1 MRPAG
6 KLIRTPRIL
15 KAEALRTSNSRGFSA
30 VEVPAEEL
38 MDNLTIFIA
47 VTAAAV
53 VIQAGILF
61 AMYLAVRQ
69 TTARTEALANEVRSK
84 VLPTVELAQSML
96 ADLRPKVES
105 IVNNFNESSAMA
117 KHQME
122 RLDATVSDLLDRA
135 RLQVIRAD
143 ELVGRALD
151 QVEETGD
158 LVNKTVVSPVR
169 QVSGI
174 LRGLTAGLEFFFSGR
189 RKSRNGVE
197 DEMFI

>member
-1 MRPAG
+1 
-6 KLIRTPRIL
+6 
-15 KAEALRTSNSRGFSA
+15 
-30 VEVPAEEL
+30 

-47 VTAAAV
+47 VTSAAV
-53 VIQAGILF
+53 VIQAGILV

-84 VLPTVELAQSML
+84 VLPTVELAHSIL
-96 ADLRPKVES
+96 EDLRPKVEG
-105 IVNNFNESSAMA
+105 IVNNFTESSVIARN
-117 KHQME
+117 QML
-122 RLDATVSDLLDRA
+122 RLDATMNDLLDRA

-151 QVEETGD
+151 RAEETGD

-174 LRGLTAGLEFFFSGR
+174 LQGLTAGLEFFFSGR
-189 RKSRNGVE
+189 RRSRDGAVQ

>member
-1 MRPAG
+1 
-6 KLIRTPRIL
+6 
-15 KAEALRTSNSRGFSA
+15 
-30 VEVPAEEL
+30 

-47 VTAAAV
+47 VTSAAV
-53 VIQAGILF
+53 VIQAGILV

-105 IVNNFNESSAMA
+105 IVNNFSESSVMA
-117 KHQME
+117 RHQME
-122 RLDATVSDLLDRA
+122 RLDATMSDLLDRA

-143 ELVGRALD
+143 ELVGKALD
-151 QVEETGD
+151 RVEETGE
-158 LVNKTVVSPVR
+158 LVSKTVVSPVR
-169 QVSGI
+169 QVSGV
-174 LRGLTAGLEFFFSGR
+174 LQGLTAGLEFFFSGR

>member
-1 MRPAG
+1 
-6 KLIRTPRIL
+6 
-15 KAEALRTSNSRGFSA
+15 
-30 VEVPAEEL
+30 

-47 VTAAAV
+47 VTSAAV
-53 VIQAGILF
+53 VIQAGILV

-84 VLPTVELAQSML
+84 VLPTVEMVQSMVE
-96 ADLRPKVES
+96 DLRPKVES
-105 IVNNFNESSAMA
+105 IVNNFNESSVMA
-117 KHQME
+117 RNQMA

-143 ELVGRALD
+143 ELVGHALD
-151 QVEETGD
+151 RVEETGD

-169 QVSGI
+169 QVSG
-174 LRGLTAGLEFFFSGR
+174 LLQGLTAGLEFFFSGR
-189 RKSRNGVE
+189 RRSRDGAVQ

>member
-1 MRPAG
+1 
-6 KLIRTPRIL
+6 
-15 KAEALRTSNSRGFSA
+15 
-30 VEVPAEEL
+30 

-47 VTAAAV
+47 VTSAAV
-53 VIQAGILF
+53 VIQAGILV

-84 VLPTVELAQSML
+84 VLPTVEMVHSMVE
-96 ADLRPKVES
+96 DLRPKVEG
-105 IVNNFNESSAMA
+105 IVNNFNESSVTARNQMA
-117 KHQME
+117 
-122 RLDATVSDLLDRA
+122 RLDATMSDLLDRA

-151 QVEETGD
+151 RVEETGD

-169 QVSGI
+169 QVSG
-174 LRGLTAGLEFFFSGR
+174 LLQGLTAGLEFFFSGR
-189 RKSRNGVE
+189 RRSREGAVQ

>member
-1 MRPAG
+1 
-6 KLIRTPRIL
+6 
-15 KAEALRTSNSRGFSA
+15 
-30 VEVPAEEL
+30 

-53 VIQAGILF
+53 VIQAGILV

-69 TTARTEALANEVRSK
+69 TAARTEALASEVRTK
-84 VLPTVELAQSML
+84 VLPTVEMAQSML
-96 ADLRPKVES
+96 ADLRPKIES
-105 IVNNFNESSAMA
+105 IVDNFNDSSAMA
-117 KHQME
+117 RHQME
-122 RLDATVSDLLDRA
+122 RLDATMGDLLDRA

-151 QVEETGD
+151 RVEETGD

-169 QVSGI
+169 QVSG
-174 LRGLTAGLEFFFSGR
+174 LLQGLTAGLEFFFSGR
-189 RKSRNGVE
+189 RRSRNGAVQ

>member
-1 MRPAG
+1 
-6 KLIRTPRIL
+6 
-15 KAEALRTSNSRGFSA
+15 
-30 VEVPAEEL
+30 

-47 VTAAAV
+47 VTSAAV
-53 VIQAGILF
+53 VIQAGILV

-84 VLPTVELAQSML
+84 VLPTVEMVQSMV
-96 ADLRPKVES
+96 ADLRPKVEG
-105 IVNNFNESSAMA
+105 IVNNFNESSVMA
-117 KHQME
+117 RNQMA
-122 RLDATVSDLLDRA
+122 RLDATMSDLLDRA

-151 QVEETGD
+151 RVEETGD

-169 QVSGI
+169 QVSG
-174 LRGLTAGLEFFFSGR
+174 LLQGLTAGLEFFFSGR
-189 RKSRNGVE
+189 RRSRDGAVQ